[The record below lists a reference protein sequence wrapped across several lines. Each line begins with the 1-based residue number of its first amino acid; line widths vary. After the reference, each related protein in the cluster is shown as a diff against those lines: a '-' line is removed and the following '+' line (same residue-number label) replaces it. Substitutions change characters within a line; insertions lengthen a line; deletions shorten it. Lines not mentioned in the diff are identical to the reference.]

1 MDDPLSDAETL
12 KIGPDGGI
20 AELGKK
26 PKSYDEIEGQYIGVM
41 RFSPEAVGEMRALWV
56 ELAEEGPEARWD
68 NKDRANIYM
77 TTFLSLLRDRRG
89 VYLQPVYIDGGWTEV
104 DCPTD
109 MNYLVDMSKWW

>member
-1 MDDPLSDAETL
+1 MGVAHCKVGRPLKHECIRCTVRGGQQDSTLHHGRRLLTTQPSTRSIAETL

-68 NKDRANIYM
+68 NKDR
-77 TTFLSLLRDRRG
+77 
-89 VYLQPVYIDGGWTEV
+89 
-104 DCPTD
+104 
-109 MNYLVDMSKWW
+109 